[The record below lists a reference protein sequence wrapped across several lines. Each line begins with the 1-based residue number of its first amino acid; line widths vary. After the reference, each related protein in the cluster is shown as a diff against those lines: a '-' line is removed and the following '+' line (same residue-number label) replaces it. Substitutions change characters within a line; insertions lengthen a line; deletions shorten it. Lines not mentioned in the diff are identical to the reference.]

1 MNFRIIISAALLA
14 SLLPVGSAYAQ
25 NGVLTLADARAKALE
40 QNKEIKKANVT
51 VEQTGYDV
59 KTYKSNYFPRL
70 TLVAL
75 DAYSSSKG
83 DFTIQGGNLPIYS
96 WNPAAGQYV
105 PNVIPQEDGSFKLSQ
120 YAMFP
125 DKTIDYKIKNVF
137 NGGIQLKQPLY
148 MGGKITAAY
157 NMAKLGHRMAK
168 DNIRLTESEVLV
180 RTDEAYS
187 QAVRAKE
194 LAQVAQSYKAL
205 LTELRKNVESAVK
218 HGMKTRN
225 DQLKVQVKLNEAELS
240 IQKAENAYRL
250 ARMNLSQI
258 MGYDQLSYDF
268 DVVSPTDEMNLGG
281 NATVQEV
288 LAAPSIDSR
297 PEVTLLE
304 TKTRLSS
311 EQVKLAKSEFLPNL
325 ALLGGASYTNGIEVA
340 GRKLMNNI
348 SGYVGVTLN
357 VPILTFGERGSKIR
371 SAKAKHQLAE
381 LEEKDLHEKMQL
393 ELLQCQ
399 NNYNE
404 AQTELQLCQHS
415 LEQAA
420 ENMRLTQKQYDV
432 GLEPLSELLDAQAL
446 WQSCSANLVEARC
459 QLLLSQTKL
468 LKAAGQLK

>member
-1 MNFRIIISAALLA
+1 MKFHIIINATVLC
-14 SLLPVGSAYAQ
+14 SLFSVATAQAQ
-25 NGVLTLADARAKALE
+25 NQVLTLAEARTKALE
-40 QNKEIKKANVT
+40 QNKEIKKANLT

-59 KTYKSNYFPRL
+59 KTYKSNYFPRVS
-70 TLVAL
+70 LVAI
-75 DAYSSSKG
+75 DAYSSSQG
-83 DFTIQGGNLPIYS
+83 DFTIQGGNLPIYT
-96 WNPAAGQYV
+96 WNPSTGQYV
-105 PNVIPQEDGSFKLSQ
+105 PNVMPQEDGTYKMTQ

-125 DKTIDYKIKNVF
+125 DKTIEYKIKNIF
-137 NGGIQLKQPLY
+137 NAGIQLKQPLY

-157 NMAKLGHRMAK
+157 NMAKLGHQMAK

-205 LTELRKNVESAVK
+205 LTELQKNVESAVK

-258 MGYDQLSYDF
+258 MGYDQLNYDY
-268 DVVSPTDEMNLGG
+268 DVVSPDSLSIEPNTLVQDVL
-281 NATVQEV
+281 NA
-288 LAAPSIDSR
+288 PNINSR
-297 PEVTLLE
+297 PEVTLLQS
-304 TKTRLSS
+304 KTTLSS
-311 EQVKLAKSEFLPNL
+311 KQVKLAKSEFMPNL

-340 GRKLMNNI
+340 GRKLIDKI

-357 VPILTFGERGSKIR
+357 IPILTFGERGSKIR

-381 LEEKDLHEKMQL
+381 MEEQDLHEKMQL
-393 ELLQCQ
+393 ELMQCQ

-415 LEQAA
+415 LEQAK
-420 ENMRLTQKQYDV
+420 ENMRLTRKQYDV

-459 QLLLSQTKL
+459 QLQLAETKL

>member
-1 MNFRIIISAALLA
+1 MKFHIFINATVLCSLFSVSATQ
-14 SLLPVGSAYAQ
+14 AQ
-25 NGVLTLADARAKALE
+25 NQVLKLADARTKALE
-40 QNKEIKKANVT
+40 QNKEIKKANLT

-59 KTYKSNYFPRL
+59 KTYKSNYFPRVS
-70 TLVAL
+70 LVAI
-75 DAYSSSKG
+75 DAYSSSQG
-83 DFTIQGGNLPIYS
+83 DFTIQGGNLPIYT
-96 WNPAAGQYV
+96 WNPSTGQYV
-105 PNVIPQEDGSFKLSQ
+105 PNVMPQEDGTYKMTQ
-120 YAMFP
+120 YALFP
-125 DKTIDYKIKNVF
+125 DKTIEYKIKNIF

-148 MGGKITAAY
+148 MGGKITAAF
-157 NMAKLGHRMAK
+157 NMAKLGHQMAK

-194 LAQVAQSYKAL
+194 LAQVAQSYKTL
-205 LTELRKNVESAVK
+205 LTELQKNVESAVK

-258 MGYDQLSYDF
+258 MGYDQLNYDY
-268 DVVSPTDEMNLGG
+268 DVVSPDSLSIEPNTLVKD
-281 NATVQEV
+281 V
-288 LAAPSIDSR
+288 LNAPSINSR
-297 PEVTLLE
+297 PEVTLLQS
-304 TKTRLSS
+304 KTTLSS

-340 GRKLMNNI
+340 GRKLIDKI

-357 VPILTFGERGSKIR
+357 IPILTFGERGSKIR

-381 LEEKDLHEKMQL
+381 MEEQDLHEKMQL
-393 ELLQCQ
+393 ELMQCQ

-404 AQTELQLCQHS
+404 AQTELLLCQHS
-415 LEQAA
+415 LEQAK
-420 ENMRLTQKQYDV
+420 ENMRLTRKQYDV

-459 QLLLSQTKL
+459 QLQLAETKL

>member
-1 MNFRIIISAALLA
+1 MKFQIIINATVLC
-14 SLLPVGSAYAQ
+14 SLFSFATAQAQ
-25 NGVLTLADARAKALE
+25 NQVLTLAEARAKALE
-40 QNKEIKKANVT
+40 QNKEIKKANLT

-59 KTYKSNYFPRL
+59 KTYKSNYFPRVS
-70 TLVAL
+70 LVAI
-75 DAYSSSKG
+75 DAYSSSQG
-83 DFTIQGGNLPIYS
+83 DFTIQGGNLPIYT
-96 WNPAAGQYV
+96 WNPSTGQYV
-105 PNVIPQEDGSFKLSQ
+105 PNVMPQEDG
-120 YAMFP
+120 
-125 DKTIDYKIKNVF
+125 TYKNIF
-137 NGGIQLKQPLY
+137 NAGIQLKQPLY

-157 NMAKLGHRMAK
+157 NMAKLGHQMAK

-205 LTELRKNVESAVK
+205 LTELQKNVESAVK

-240 IQKAENAYRL
+240 IQKAENAYSL

-258 MGYDQLSYDF
+258 LGYDQLCYDYY
-268 DVVSPTDEMNLGG
+268 VVSPDSLSIEPNTLVQDVL
-281 NATVQEV
+281 NA
-288 LAAPSIDSR
+288 PNINSR
-297 PEVTLLE
+297 PEVTLLQS
-304 TKTRLSS
+304 KTTLSS
-311 EQVKLAKSEFLPNL
+311 EQVKLAKSEFMPNL

-340 GRKLMNNI
+340 GRKLIDKI

-357 VPILTFGERGSKIR
+357 IPILTFGERGSKIR

-381 LEEKDLHEKMQL
+381 MEEQDLHEKMQL
-393 ELLQCQ
+393 ELMQCQ

-415 LEQAA
+415 LEQAK
-420 ENMRLTQKQYDV
+420 ENMRLTRKQYDV

-459 QLLLSQTKL
+459 QLQLAETKL

>member
-1 MNFRIIISAALLA
+1 MKFHIFINATVLC
-14 SLLPVGSAYAQ
+14 SLFSVSVTQAQ
-25 NGVLTLADARAKALE
+25 NQVLTLADARAKALE
-40 QNKEIKKANVT
+40 QNKEIKKANLT

-59 KTYKSNYFPRL
+59 KTYKSNYFPRVS
-70 TLVAL
+70 LVAI
-75 DAYSSSKG
+75 DAYSSSQG
-83 DFTIQGGNLPIYS
+83 DFTIQGGNLPIYT
-96 WNPAAGQYV
+96 WNPSTGQYV
-105 PNVIPQEDGSFKLSQ
+105 PNVMPQEDGTYKMTQ
-120 YAMFP
+120 YALFP
-125 DKTIDYKIKNVF
+125 DKTIEYKIKNIF

-157 NMAKLGHRMAK
+157 NMAKLGHQMAK

-194 LAQVAQSYKAL
+194 LAQVAQSYKTL
-205 LTELRKNVESAVK
+205 LTELQKNVESAVK

-258 MGYDQLSYDF
+258 MGYDQLNYDY
-268 DVVSPTDEMNLGG
+268 DVVSPDSLSIEPNTLVKD
-281 NATVQEV
+281 V
-288 LAAPSIDSR
+288 LNAPSINSR
-297 PEVTLLE
+297 PEVTLLQS
-304 TKTRLSS
+304 KTTLSS
-311 EQVKLAKSEFLPNL
+311 EQVKLAKSEFMPNL

-340 GRKLMNNI
+340 GRKLIDKI

-357 VPILTFGERGSKIR
+357 IPILTFGERGSKIR

-381 LEEKDLHEKMQL
+381 MEEQDLHEKMQL
-393 ELLQCQ
+393 ELMQCQ

-404 AQTELQLCQHS
+404 AQTELLLCQHS
-415 LEQAA
+415 LEQAK
-420 ENMRLTQKQYDV
+420 ENMRLTRKQYDV

-459 QLLLSQTKL
+459 QLQLAETKL

>member
-1 MNFRIIISAALLA
+1 MKFHIIINATVLC
-14 SLLPVGSAYAQ
+14 SLFSVATAQAQ
-25 NGVLTLADARAKALE
+25 NQVLTLADARAKALE
-40 QNKEIKKANVT
+40 QNKEIKKANLT

-59 KTYKSNYFPRL
+59 KTYKSNYFPRVSL
-70 TLVAL
+70 IAI
-75 DAYSSSKG
+75 DAYSSTNG
-83 DFTIQGGNLPIYS
+83 DFMIQGGNLPIYT
-96 WNPAAGQYV
+96 WNPSTGQYV
-105 PNVIPQEDGSFKLSQ
+105 PNVMPQDDGTYKMTQ

-125 DKTIDYKIKNVF
+125 DKTIEYKIKNIF
-137 NGGIQLKQPLY
+137 YGGIQLKQPLY

-157 NMAKLGHRMAK
+157 NMAKLGHQMAK
-168 DNIRLTESEVLV
+168 DNIRLSESEVLV

-205 LTELRKNVESAVK
+205 LTELQKNVESAVK

-240 IQKAENAYRL
+240 IQKADNAYRL

-258 MGYDQLSYDF
+258 MGYDQLNYDY
-268 DVVSPTDEMNLGG
+268 DVVSPDSLSIEPNSL
-281 NATVQEV
+281 VQDV
-288 LAAPSIDSR
+288 LNAPSIDSR
-297 PEVTLLE
+297 PEVTLLQS
-304 TKTRLSS
+304 KTTLSS
-311 EQVKLAKSEFLPNL
+311 EQVKLAKSEFMPNL
-325 ALLGGASYTNGIEVA
+325 ALLGGASYANGIEVA
-340 GRKLMNNI
+340 GRKLMDKI

-357 VPILTFGERGSKIR
+357 IPILTFGERGSKIR

-381 LEEKDLHEKMQL
+381 LEEQDLHEKMQL
-393 ELLQCQ
+393 ELMQCQ

-404 AQTELQLCQHS
+404 AQTELQLCQNS
-415 LEQAA
+415 LEQAK
-420 ENMRLTQKQYDV
+420 ENMRLTRKQYDV

-459 QLLLSQTKL
+459 QLQLAETKL

>member
-1 MNFRIIISAALLA
+1 MKFHIIINATVLC
-14 SLLPVGSAYAQ
+14 SLFSVATAQAQ
-25 NGVLTLADARAKALE
+25 NQVLTLAEARAKALE
-40 QNKEIKKANVT
+40 QNKEIKKANLT

-59 KTYKSNYFPRL
+59 KTYKSNYFPRVS
-70 TLVAL
+70 LVAI
-75 DAYSSSKG
+75 DAYSSSQG
-83 DFTIQGGNLPIYS
+83 DFTIQGGNLPIYT
-96 WNPAAGQYV
+96 WNPSTGQYV
-105 PNVIPQEDGSFKLSQ
+105 PNVMPQEDGTYKMTQ

-125 DKTIDYKIKNVF
+125 DKTIEYKIKNIF
-137 NGGIQLKQPLY
+137 NAGIQLKQPLY

-157 NMAKLGHRMAK
+157 NMAKLGHQMAK

-205 LTELRKNVESAVK
+205 LTELQKNVESAVK

-250 ARMNLSQI
+250 ALMNLSQI
-258 MGYDQLSYDF
+258 MGYDQLNYDY
-268 DVVSPTDEMNLGG
+268 DVVSPDSLSIEPNTLVQDVL
-281 NATVQEV
+281 NA
-288 LAAPSIDSR
+288 PNINSR
-297 PEVTLLE
+297 PEVTLLQS
-304 TKTRLSS
+304 KTTLSS
-311 EQVKLAKSEFLPNL
+311 EQVKLAKSEFMPNL

-340 GRKLMNNI
+340 GRKLIDKI

-357 VPILTFGERGSKIR
+357 IPILTFGERGSKIR

-381 LEEKDLHEKMQL
+381 MEEQDLHENMQL
-393 ELLQCQ
+393 ELMQCQ

-415 LEQAA
+415 LEQAK
-420 ENMRLTQKQYDV
+420 ENMRLTRKQYDV

-459 QLLLSQTKL
+459 QLQLAETKL

>member
-1 MNFRIIISAALLA
+1 MKKKQTRLHFIIGWALIVAA
-14 SLLPVGSAYAQ
+14 SL
-25 NGVLTLADARAKALE
+25 
-40 QNKEIKKANVT
+40 
-51 VEQTGYDV
+51 
-59 KTYKSNYFPRL
+59 F
-70 TLVAL
+70 
-75 DAYSSSKG
+75 
-83 DFTIQGGNLPIYS
+83 
-96 WNPAAGQYV
+96 
-105 PNVIPQEDGSFKLSQ
+105 
-120 YAMFP
+120 MFP
-125 DKTIDYKIKNVF
+125 DKTIEYKIKNIF
-137 NGGIQLKQPLY
+137 NAGIQLKQPLY

-157 NMAKLGHRMAK
+157 NMAKLGHQMAK

-205 LTELRKNVESAVK
+205 LTELQKNVESAVK

-258 MGYDQLSYDF
+258 MGYDQLNYDY
-268 DVVSPTDEMNLGG
+268 DVVSPDSLSIEPNTLVQDVL
-281 NATVQEV
+281 NA
-288 LAAPSIDSR
+288 PNINSR
-297 PEVTLLE
+297 PEVTLLQS
-304 TKTRLSS
+304 KTTLSS
-311 EQVKLAKSEFLPNL
+311 EQVKLAKSEFMPNL

-340 GRKLMNNI
+340 GRKLIDKI

-357 VPILTFGERGSKIR
+357 IPILTFGERGSKIR

-381 LEEKDLHEKMQL
+381 MEEQDLHEKMQL
-393 ELLQCQ
+393 ELMQCQ

-415 LEQAA
+415 LEQAK
-420 ENMRLTQKQYDV
+420 ENMRLTRKQYDV

-459 QLLLSQTKL
+459 QLQLAETKL

>member
-1 MNFRIIISAALLA
+1 MKFHIIINATVLC
-14 SLLPVGSAYAQ
+14 SLFSVATAQAQ
-25 NGVLTLADARAKALE
+25 NQVLTLAEARAKALE
-40 QNKEIKKANVT
+40 QNKEIKKANLT

-59 KTYKSNYFPRL
+59 KTYKSNYFPRVS
-70 TLVAL
+70 LVAI
-75 DAYSSSKG
+75 DAYSSSQG
-83 DFTIQGGNLPIYS
+83 DFTIQGGNLPIYT
-96 WNPAAGQYV
+96 WNPSTGQYV
-105 PNVIPQEDGSFKLSQ
+105 PNVMPQEDGTYKMTQ

-125 DKTIDYKIKNVF
+125 DKTIEYKIKNIF
-137 NGGIQLKQPLY
+137 NAGIQLKQPLY

-157 NMAKLGHRMAK
+157 NMAKLGHQMAK

-205 LTELRKNVESAVK
+205 LTELQKNVESAVK

-258 MGYDQLSYDF
+258 MGYDQLNYDY
-268 DVVSPTDEMNLGG
+268 DVVSPDSLSIEPNTLVQDVL
-281 NATVQEV
+281 NA
-288 LAAPSIDSR
+288 PNINSR
-297 PEVTLLE
+297 PEVTLLQS
-304 TKTRLSS
+304 KTTLSS
-311 EQVKLAKSEFLPNL
+311 EQVKLAKSEFMPNL

-340 GRKLMNNI
+340 GRKLIDKI

-357 VPILTFGERGSKIR
+357 IPILTFGERGSKIR

-381 LEEKDLHEKMQL
+381 MEEQDLHEKMQL
-393 ELLQCQ
+393 ELMQCQ

-415 LEQAA
+415 LEQAK
-420 ENMRLTQKQYDV
+420 ENMRLTRKQYDV

-459 QLLLSQTKL
+459 QLQLAETKL
-468 LKAAGQLK
+468 LKAAGQL

>member
-1 MNFRIIISAALLA
+1 MKFHIIINATVLC
-14 SLLPVGSAYAQ
+14 SLFSVATAQAQ
-25 NGVLTLADARAKALE
+25 NQVLTLAEARAKALE
-40 QNKEIKKANVT
+40 QNKEIKKANLT

-59 KTYKSNYFPRL
+59 KTYKSNYFPRVS
-70 TLVAL
+70 LVAI
-75 DAYSSSKG
+75 DAYSSSQG
-83 DFTIQGGNLPIYS
+83 DFTIQGGNLPIYT
-96 WNPAAGQYV
+96 WNPSTGQYV
-105 PNVIPQEDGSFKLSQ
+105 PNVMPQEDGTYKMTQ

-125 DKTIDYKIKNVF
+125 DKTIEYKIKNIF
-137 NGGIQLKQPLY
+137 NAGIQLKQPLY

-157 NMAKLGHRMAK
+157 NMAKLGHQMAK

-205 LTELRKNVESAVK
+205 LTELQKNVESAVK

-258 MGYDQLSYDF
+258 MGYDQLNYDY
-268 DVVSPTDEMNLGG
+268 DVVSPDSLSIEPNTLVQDVL
-281 NATVQEV
+281 NA
-288 LAAPSIDSR
+288 PNINSR
-297 PEVTLLE
+297 PEVTLLQS
-304 TKTRLSS
+304 KTTLSS
-311 EQVKLAKSEFLPNL
+311 EQVKLAKSEFMPNL

-340 GRKLMNNI
+340 GRKLIDKI

-357 VPILTFGERGSKIR
+357 IPILTFGERGSKIR

-381 LEEKDLHEKMQL
+381 MEEQDLHEKMQL
-393 ELLQCQ
+393 ELMQCQ

-415 LEQAA
+415 LEQAK
-420 ENMRLTQKQYDV
+420 ENMRLTRKQYDV

-459 QLLLSQTKL
+459 QLQLAETKL

>member
-1 MNFRIIISAALLA
+1 MKFHIIINATVLC
-14 SLLPVGSAYAQ
+14 SLFSVATAQAQ
-25 NGVLTLADARAKALE
+25 NQVLTLAEARAKALE
-40 QNKEIKKANVT
+40 QNKEIKKANLT

-59 KTYKSNYFPRL
+59 KTYKSNYFPRVS
-70 TLVAL
+70 LVAI
-75 DAYSSSKG
+75 DAYSSSQG
-83 DFTIQGGNLPIYS
+83 DFTIQGGNLPIYT
-96 WNPAAGQYV
+96 WNPSTGQYV
-105 PNVIPQEDGSFKLSQ
+105 PNVMPQEDGTYKMTQ

-125 DKTIDYKIKNVF
+125 DKTIEYKIKNIL
-137 NGGIQLKQPLY
+137 NAGIQLKQPLY

-157 NMAKLGHRMAK
+157 NMAKLGHQMAK

-205 LTELRKNVESAVK
+205 LTELQKNVESAVK

-258 MGYDQLSYDF
+258 MGYDQLNYDY
-268 DVVSPTDEMNLGG
+268 DVVSPDSLSIEPNTLVQDVL
-281 NATVQEV
+281 NA
-288 LAAPSIDSR
+288 PNINSR
-297 PEVTLLE
+297 PEVTLLQS
-304 TKTRLSS
+304 KTTLSS
-311 EQVKLAKSEFLPNL
+311 EQVKLAKSEFMPNL

-340 GRKLMNNI
+340 GRKLIDKI

-357 VPILTFGERGSKIR
+357 IPILTFGERGSKIR

-381 LEEKDLHEKMQL
+381 MEEQDLHEKMQL
-393 ELLQCQ
+393 ELMQCQ

-415 LEQAA
+415 LEQAK
-420 ENMRLTQKQYDV
+420 ENMRLTRKQYDV

-459 QLLLSQTKL
+459 QLQLAETKL

>member
-1 MNFRIIISAALLA
+1 MKFHIIINATVLC
-14 SLLPVGSAYAQ
+14 SLFSVATVQAQ
-25 NGVLTLADARAKALE
+25 NHVLTLAEARAKALE
-40 QNKEIKKANVT
+40 QNKEIKKANLT

-59 KTYKSNYFPRL
+59 KTYKSNYFPRVS
-70 TLVAL
+70 LVAI
-75 DAYSSSKG
+75 DAYSSSQG
-83 DFTIQGGNLPIYS
+83 DFTIQGGNLPIYT
-96 WNPAAGQYV
+96 WNPSTGQYV
-105 PNVIPQEDGSFKLSQ
+105 PNVMPQEDGTYKMTQ

-125 DKTIDYKIKNVF
+125 DKTIEYKIKNIF
-137 NGGIQLKQPLY
+137 NAGIQLKQPLY

-157 NMAKLGHRMAK
+157 NMAKLGHQMAK

-205 LTELRKNVESAVK
+205 LTELQKNVESAVK

-258 MGYDQLSYDF
+258 MGYDQLNYDY
-268 DVVSPTDEMNLGG
+268 DVVSPDSLSIEPNTLVQDVL
-281 NATVQEV
+281 NA
-288 LAAPSIDSR
+288 PNINSR
-297 PEVTLLE
+297 PEVTLLQS
-304 TKTRLSS
+304 KTTLSS
-311 EQVKLAKSEFLPNL
+311 EQVKLAKSEFMPNL

-340 GRKLMNNI
+340 GRKLIDKI

-357 VPILTFGERGSKIR
+357 IPILTFGERGSKIR

-381 LEEKDLHEKMQL
+381 MEEQDLHEKMQL
-393 ELLQCQ
+393 ELMQCQ

-415 LEQAA
+415 LEQAK
-420 ENMRLTQKQYDV
+420 ENMRLTRKQYDV

-459 QLLLSQTKL
+459 QLQLAETKL

>member
-1 MNFRIIISAALLA
+1 MKFHIIINATVLC
-14 SLLPVGSAYAQ
+14 SLFSVATAQAQ
-25 NGVLTLADARAKALE
+25 NQVLTLAEARAKALE
-40 QNKEIKKANVT
+40 QNKEIKKANLT

-59 KTYKSNYFPRL
+59 KTYKSNYFPRVS
-70 TLVAL
+70 LVAI
-75 DAYSSSKG
+75 DAYSSSQG
-83 DFTIQGGNLPIYS
+83 DFTIQGGNLPIYT
-96 WNPAAGQYV
+96 WNPSTGQYV
-105 PNVIPQEDGSFKLSQ
+105 PNVMPQEDGTYKMTQ

-125 DKTIDYKIKNVF
+125 DKTIEYKIKNIF
-137 NGGIQLKQPLY
+137 NAGIQLKQPLY

-157 NMAKLGHRMAK
+157 NMAKLGHQMAK

-205 LTELRKNVESAVK
+205 LTELQKNVESAVK

-258 MGYDQLSYDF
+258 MGYDQLNYDY
-268 DVVSPTDEMNLGG
+268 DVVSPDSQSIEPNTLVQDVL
-281 NATVQEV
+281 NA
-288 LAAPSIDSR
+288 PNINSR
-297 PEVTLLE
+297 PEVTLLQS
-304 TKTRLSS
+304 KTTLSS
-311 EQVKLAKSEFLPNL
+311 EQVKLAKSEFMPNL

-340 GRKLMNNI
+340 GRKLIDKI

-357 VPILTFGERGSKIR
+357 IPILTFGERGSKIR

-381 LEEKDLHEKMQL
+381 MEEQDLHEKMQL
-393 ELLQCQ
+393 ELMQCQ

-415 LEQAA
+415 LEQAK
-420 ENMRLTQKQYDV
+420 ENMRLTRKQYDV

-459 QLLLSQTKL
+459 QLQLAETKL

>member
-1 MNFRIIISAALLA
+1 MKFHIIINATVLC
-14 SLLPVGSAYAQ
+14 SLFSVATAQAQ
-25 NGVLTLADARAKALE
+25 NQVLTLAEARAKALE
-40 QNKEIKKANVT
+40 QNKEIKKANLT

-59 KTYKSNYFPRL
+59 KTYKSNYFPRVS
-70 TLVAL
+70 LVAI
-75 DAYSSSKG
+75 DAYSSSQG
-83 DFTIQGGNLPIYS
+83 DFTIQGGNLPIYT
-96 WNPAAGQYV
+96 WNPSTGQYV
-105 PNVIPQEDGSFKLSQ
+105 PNVMPQEDGTYKMTQ

-125 DKTIDYKIKNVF
+125 DKTIEYKIKNIF
-137 NGGIQLKQPLY
+137 NAGIQLKQPLY

-157 NMAKLGHRMAK
+157 NMAKLGHQMAK

-205 LTELRKNVESAVK
+205 LTELQKNVESAVK
-218 HGMKTRN
+218 HGMKSRN

-258 MGYDQLSYDF
+258 MGYDQLNYDY
-268 DVVSPTDEMNLGG
+268 DVVSPDSLSIEPNTLVQDVL
-281 NATVQEV
+281 NA
-288 LAAPSIDSR
+288 PNINSR
-297 PEVTLLE
+297 PEVTLLQS
-304 TKTRLSS
+304 KTTLSS
-311 EQVKLAKSEFLPNL
+311 EQVKLAKSEFMPNL

-340 GRKLMNNI
+340 GRKLIDKI

-357 VPILTFGERGSKIR
+357 IPILTFGERGSKIR

-381 LEEKDLHEKMQL
+381 MEEQDLHEKMQL
-393 ELLQCQ
+393 ELMQCQ

-415 LEQAA
+415 LEQAK
-420 ENMRLTQKQYDV
+420 ENMRLTRKQYDV

-459 QLLLSQTKL
+459 QLQLAETKL

>member
-1 MNFRIIISAALLA
+1 MKFHIFINATVLC
-14 SLLPVGSAYAQ
+14 SLFSVSVTQAQ
-25 NGVLTLADARAKALE
+25 NQVLTLADARAKALE
-40 QNKEIKKANVT
+40 RNKEIKKANLT

-59 KTYKSNYFPRL
+59 KTYKSNYFPRVS
-70 TLVAL
+70 LVAI
-75 DAYSSSKG
+75 DAYSSSQG
-83 DFTIQGGNLPIYS
+83 DFTIQGGNLPIYT
-96 WNPAAGQYV
+96 WNPSTGQYV
-105 PNVIPQEDGSFKLSQ
+105 PNVMPQEDGTYKMTQ
-120 YAMFP
+120 YALFP
-125 DKTIDYKIKNVF
+125 DKTIEYKIKNIF

-157 NMAKLGHRMAK
+157 NMAKLGHQMAK

-205 LTELRKNVESAVK
+205 LTELQKNVESAVK

-258 MGYDQLSYDF
+258 MGYDQLNYDY
-268 DVVSPTDEMNLGG
+268 DVVSPDSLSIEPNTLVKD
-281 NATVQEV
+281 V
-288 LAAPSIDSR
+288 LNAPSINSR
-297 PEVTLLE
+297 PEVTLLQS
-304 TKTRLSS
+304 KTTLSS
-311 EQVKLAKSEFLPNL
+311 EQVKLAKSEFMPNL

-340 GRKLMNNI
+340 GRKLIDKI

-357 VPILTFGERGSKIR
+357 IPILTFGERGSKIR

-381 LEEKDLHEKMQL
+381 MEEQDLHEKMQL
-393 ELLQCQ
+393 ELMQCQ

-404 AQTELQLCQHS
+404 AQTELLLCQHS
-415 LEQAA
+415 LEQAK
-420 ENMRLTQKQYDV
+420 ENMRLTRKQYDV

-459 QLLLSQTKL
+459 QLQLAETKL

>member
-1 MNFRIIISAALLA
+1 MKFHIIINATVLC
-14 SLLPVGSAYAQ
+14 SLFSVATAQAQ
-25 NGVLTLADARAKALE
+25 NQVLTLAEARAKALE
-40 QNKEIKKANVT
+40 QNKEIKKANLT

-59 KTYKSNYFPRL
+59 KTYKSNYFPRVS
-70 TLVAL
+70 LVAI
-75 DAYSSSKG
+75 DAYSSSQG
-83 DFTIQGGNLPIYS
+83 DFTIQGGNLPIYT
-96 WNPAAGQYV
+96 WNPSTGQYV
-105 PNVIPQEDGSFKLSQ
+105 PNVMPQEDGTYKMTQ

-125 DKTIDYKIKNVF
+125 DKTIEYKIKNIF
-137 NGGIQLKQPLY
+137 NAGIQLKQPLY

-157 NMAKLGHRMAK
+157 NMAKLGHQMAK

-205 LTELRKNVESAVK
+205 LTELQKNVESAVK

-258 MGYDQLSYDF
+258 MGYDQLNYDY
-268 DVVSPTDEMNLGG
+268 DVVSPDSLSIEPNTLVQDVL
-281 NATVQEV
+281 NA
-288 LAAPSIDSR
+288 PNINSR
-297 PEVTLLE
+297 PEVTLLQS
-304 TKTRLSS
+304 KTTLSS
-311 EQVKLAKSEFLPNL
+311 EQVKLAKSEFMPNL

-340 GRKLMNNI
+340 GRKLIDKI

-357 VPILTFGERGSKIR
+357 IPILTFGERGSKIR

-381 LEEKDLHEKMQL
+381 MEEQDLHEKMQL
-393 ELLQCQ
+393 ELMQCQ

-404 AQTELQLCQHS
+404 AQTELRLCQHS
-415 LEQAA
+415 LEQAK
-420 ENMRLTQKQYDV
+420 ENMRLTRKQYDV

-459 QLLLSQTKL
+459 QLQLAETKL

>member
-1 MNFRIIISAALLA
+1 MKFHIIINATVLC
-14 SLLPVGSAYAQ
+14 SLFSVATAQAQ
-25 NGVLTLADARAKALE
+25 NQVLTLAEARAKALE
-40 QNKEIKKANVT
+40 QNKEIKKANLT

-59 KTYKSNYFPRL
+59 KTYKSNYFPRVS
-70 TLVAL
+70 LVAI
-75 DAYSSSKG
+75 DAYSSSQG
-83 DFTIQGGNLPIYS
+83 DFTIQGGNLPIYT
-96 WNPAAGQYV
+96 WNPSTGQYV
-105 PNVIPQEDGSFKLSQ
+105 PNVMPQEDGTYKMTQ

-125 DKTIDYKIKNVF
+125 DKTIEYKIKNIF
-137 NGGIQLKQPLY
+137 NAGIQLKQPLY

-157 NMAKLGHRMAK
+157 NMAKLGHQMAK

-205 LTELRKNVESAVK
+205 LTELQKNVESAVK

-240 IQKAENAYRL
+240 IQKAVNAYRL

-258 MGYDQLSYDF
+258 MGYDQLNYDY
-268 DVVSPTDEMNLGG
+268 DVVSPDSLSIVPNTLVQDVL
-281 NATVQEV
+281 NA
-288 LAAPSIDSR
+288 PNINSR
-297 PEVTLLE
+297 PEVTLLQS
-304 TKTRLSS
+304 KTTLSS
-311 EQVKLAKSEFLPNL
+311 EQVKLAKSEFMPNL

-340 GRKLMNNI
+340 GRKLIDKI

-357 VPILTFGERGSKIR
+357 IPILTFGERGSKIR

-381 LEEKDLHEKMQL
+381 MEEQDLHEKMQL
-393 ELLQCQ
+393 ELMQCQ

-415 LEQAA
+415 LEQAK
-420 ENMRLTQKQYDV
+420 ENMRLTRKQYDV

-459 QLLLSQTKL
+459 QLQLAETKL

>member
-1 MNFRIIISAALLA
+1 MKFHIIINATVLC
-14 SLLPVGSAYAQ
+14 SLFSVATAQAQ
-25 NGVLTLADARAKALE
+25 NQVLTLAEARAKALE
-40 QNKEIKKANVT
+40 QNKEIKKANLT

-59 KTYKSNYFPRL
+59 KTYKSNYFPRVS
-70 TLVAL
+70 LVAI
-75 DAYSSSKG
+75 DAYSSSQG
-83 DFTIQGGNLPIYS
+83 DFTIQGGNLPIYT
-96 WNPAAGQYV
+96 WNPSTGQYV
-105 PNVIPQEDGSFKLSQ
+105 PNVMPQEDGTYKMTQ

-125 DKTIDYKIKNVF
+125 DKTIEYKIKNIF
-137 NGGIQLKQPLY
+137 NAGIQLKQPLY

-157 NMAKLGHRMAK
+157 NMAKLGHQMAK

-205 LTELRKNVESAVK
+205 LTELQKNVESAVK

-258 MGYDQLSYDF
+258 MGYDQLNYDY
-268 DVVSPTDEMNLGG
+268 DVVSPDSLSIEPNTLVQDVL
-281 NATVQEV
+281 NA
-288 LAAPSIDSR
+288 PNINSR
-297 PEVTLLE
+297 PEVTLLQS
-304 TKTRLSS
+304 KTTLSS
-311 EQVKLAKSEFLPNL
+311 EQVKLAKSEFMPNL

-340 GRKLMNNI
+340 GRKLIDKI

-357 VPILTFGERGSKIR
+357 IPILTFGERGSKIR
-371 SAKAKHQLAE
+371 SAKARHQLAE
-381 LEEKDLHEKMQL
+381 MEEQDLHEKMQL
-393 ELLQCQ
+393 ELMQCQ

-415 LEQAA
+415 LEQAK
-420 ENMRLTQKQYDV
+420 ENMRLTRKQYDV

-459 QLLLSQTKL
+459 QLQLAETKL